1 MSLKLHVQLTDYSL
15 FRLFNAMLMALQ
27 KHLSKMRTRPINAI
41 ANSAEPKHHGTRRR
55 KIRKN
60 TDYVIYLKF

>member
-1 MSLKLHVQLTDYSL
+1 
-15 FRLFNAMLMALQ
+15 
-27 KHLSKMRTRPINAI
+27 MRTRPINAI

-55 KIRKN
+55 KIKKN